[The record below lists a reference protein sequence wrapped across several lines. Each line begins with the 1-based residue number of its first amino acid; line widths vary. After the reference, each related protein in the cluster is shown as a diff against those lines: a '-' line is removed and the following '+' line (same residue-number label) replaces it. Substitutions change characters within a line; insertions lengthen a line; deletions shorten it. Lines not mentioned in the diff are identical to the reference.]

1 LLIKSPRFNENFDAE
16 SVRSLAVS
24 KTSRNSRLSMTSS
37 RLNKILNVPQ
47 PLSGTAS
54 SMSRVSFPARLSL
67 ASGSV
72 LTRGS
77 RQIVQ
82 QCKAAS
88 TTKSVRSS
96 IRSVATSR
104 RVAIVDEEREKKEKH
119 ILEIINSL
127 NDEELKKVT
136 ELLKDDIDLDEKI
149 DPEAEEKEDDGG
161 LGSEVKTR
169 PEDADDLVRQDDD
182 AIDLA
187 SIQVPETTP

>member
-1 LLIKSPRFNENFDAE
+1 M
-16 SVRSLAVS
+16 AV
-24 KTSRNSRLSMTSS
+24 
-37 RLNKILNVPQ
+37 
-47 PLSGTAS
+47 
-54 SMSRVSFPARLSL
+54 
-67 ASGSV
+67 
-72 LTRGS
+72 
-77 RQIVQ
+77 
-82 QCKAAS
+82 
-88 TTKSVRSS
+88 
-96 IRSVATSR
+96 
-104 RVAIVDEEREKKEKH
+104 VDEEREKKEKH

>member
-104 RVAIVDEEREKKEKH
+104 RVAVVDEEREKKEKH

>member
-1 LLIKSPRFNENFDAE
+1 
-16 SVRSLAVS
+16 
-24 KTSRNSRLSMTSS
+24 MTSS

-96 IRSVATSR
+96 IRSVASSR

-149 DPEAEEKEDDGG
+149 DPEVEEKEDDGG
-161 LGSEVKTR
+161 VGSEVKTR